1 MAGKGGGSW
10 KVAYA
15 DFVTAMMAFFLVMWI
30 GSQDSATRQAVA
42 AYFVDPSGVSKNPV
56 KTGAVHNKVSKG
68 AVPEQEQTATGRGRN
83 SYSRPENEGS
93 WATKLV
99 GEYVFTDQK
108 AAPYWKEQAA
118 RARQAAADD
127 PKVRANK
134 EPAEEVAIKMV
145 ARQLREEIAG
155 AIPPGTSGIYQDL
168 IFGSVNEV
176 NWTELAEDLVRPQ
189 KD

>member
-1 MAGKGGGSW
+1 MAGGKGGGSW

-15 DFVTAMMAFFLVMWI
+15 DFVTAMMAFFMVMWI
-30 GSQDSATRQAVA
+30 GSQDAATRQAVA

-56 KTGAVHNKVSKG
+56 KTGAVYNKVSKG

-83 SYSRPENEGS
+83 SYSSPDEGS
-93 WATKLV
+93 WATKLI
-99 GEYVFTDQK
+99 GEYVFTDAK

-118 RARQAAADD
+118 RARQTAADD
-127 PKVRANK
+127 PKVRANL
-134 EPAEEVAIKMV
+134 EAAEDVAIKMV
-145 ARQLREEIAG
+145 ARQLREEIA
-155 AIPPGTSGIYQDL
+155 AAVPTTSTGIYQDL